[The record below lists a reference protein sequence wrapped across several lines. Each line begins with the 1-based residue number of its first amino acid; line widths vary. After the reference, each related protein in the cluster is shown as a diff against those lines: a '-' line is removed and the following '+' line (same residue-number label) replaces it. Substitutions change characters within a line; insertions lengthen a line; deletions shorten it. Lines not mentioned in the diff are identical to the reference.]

1 MSRRPLIFLFFSEAA
16 QHQILKNLLRGEEDR
31 LAIEGLRY
39 VRSLKS

>member
-1 MSRRPLIFLFFSEAA
+1 MSRRPSIFLFFSEAA
-16 QHQILKNLLRGEEDR
+16 QHQIWKSLLQGDEDQ